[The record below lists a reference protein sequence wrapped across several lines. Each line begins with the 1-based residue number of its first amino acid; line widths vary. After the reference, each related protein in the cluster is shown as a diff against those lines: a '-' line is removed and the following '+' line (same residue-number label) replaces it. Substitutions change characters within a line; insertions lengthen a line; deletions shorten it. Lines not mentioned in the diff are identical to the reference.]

1 MRDEIDF
8 VFERINNIVNQK
20 TKKILAV
27 VLSRTIRSCR
37 ATTHS
42 DLATL
47 IEPVTNTYYCSKH
60 GKICKPLFSI
70 AKWWESY
77 AKDTVAR
84 LITFDHLRTQTM
96 QHCITGDSRSVDI
109 IAALRA
115 RDSQFAVQFADMVAE
130 RKINGIFSSP
140 PYVGMIDYH
149 EQHAYAYDLFG
160 FKRHDESEIGPL
172 FKGKGKE
179 AQRSYVEGIS
189 QVLLNCKRFLAEGY
203 NVFLVANDKHNLYP
217 TIANNAGMQIVNTFR
232 RPVLNRSEKDKAAYS
247 ETIFHLRER
256 VNGQ

>member
-1 MRDEIDF
+1 MNF
-8 VFERINNIVNQK
+8 
-20 TKKILAV
+20 
-27 VLSRTIRSCR
+27 LSS
-37 ATTHS
+37 S
-42 DLATL
+42 PSSPSLPYS
-47 IEPVTNTYYCSKH
+47 EPC
-60 GKICKPLFSI
+60 G
-70 AKWWESY
+70 
-77 AKDTVAR
+77 
-84 LITFDHLRTQTM
+84 
-96 QHCITGDSRSVDI
+96 RSVDI

-115 RDSQFAVQFADMVAE
+115 HDSQFAVQFADMVAE

-217 TIANNAGMQIVNTFR
+217 TIANNAEMQIVNTFR